1 MKRVWL
7 YKILRAWG
15 CLFIILAI
23 TTTIALAASYTD
35 LYPYLKKLPGWKA
48 DPPTGASV
56 QMPDLHLIT
65 ATRAYQKGKKTFTAM
80 IMIGP
85 QALASWLPYAE
96 GFKLETPHELVTTQ
110 KIDNFSVQII
120 YDKQNHS
127 GGILVELSSPEENG
141 SQKAAAFHISF
152 NSMKP
157 EEALKIAEKFDWKD
171 IQKAVEQLTKNKE

>member
-1 MKRVWL
+1 MKKSSL
-7 YKILRAWG
+7 YKILGIWG
-15 CLFIILAI
+15 CLIIFVFS
-23 TTTIALAASYTD
+23 TIAMAASYSD

-56 QMPDLHLIT
+56 QLPDLHLIT
-65 ATRAYQKGKKTFTAM
+65 ATRAYQKGKKTITAM

-96 GFKLETPHELVTTQ
+96 GFKLDTPNELVTTQ
-110 KIDNFSVQII
+110 KIKDFYVQII

-127 GGILVELSSPEENG
+127 GGILVELSAPEDNG
-141 SQKAAAFHISF
+141 SRKAAAFHLSF

-157 EEALKIAEKFDWKD
+157 EEALKIAEKFDWKGM
-171 IQKAVEQLTKNKE
+171 QKAVEKLTKNKE